1 MSRTNP
7 AASAVARPALVG
19 AIQGDQTMTRNTF
32 RVVRTPM
39 IALILAGGILGALA
53 PEALGQEGRR
63 RRRAEEDARPVEL
76 TPEQVGLLNKVANDR
91 KLNVDDLVAAA
102 KTFMPSGRHD
112 EYVLFSSGGQ
122 SGQVFAIG
130 VPSMRLLRS
139 IAVFTPEPWQG
150 YGYAGDQ
157 DRVHRELA
165 IGGKPVLWGDTHH
178 PALSETAGDY
188 DGQFLFIGDK
198 ANARL
203 GVIDLRDWE
212 TKQIVKN
219 PLTISDHGA
228 AFVTPNTEYVVE
240 GGQYATVLGYGY
252 APPEKY
258 KELYRG
264 MVTLWKFDRAK
275 GRIDE
280 ANSFALELPPYWQ
293 DLADAGKLASDGY
306 FFINSFNAE
315 MATGGIE
322 KGQPPFEAGASKRDM
337 DYLHIIDWKKA
348 EAAFKAGKTKKI
360 NGFPVLML
368 ETSVAEGL
376 LYLAPEPK
384 SPHGVDVTPD
394 GEFMVVA
401 GKLDPHVTVYS
412 IAKVKAAIAGKKYS
426 GSDEYGVPVLDFDAV
441 KEAQVE
447 LGLGPLHTQFDDKGY
462 AYTSLFLDSAVARWS
477 LGGSFAKLHSEQP
490 WKLVHKTPVQYN
502 IGHLCAAEGDTVKP
516 DGRFLISMSKWSV
529 DRFLPTGPLLP
540 QNFQLLDINA
550 PGTTMPVIYDSPI
563 GVGEPH
569 YCQMIKADKLR
580 SWTVYPEVGWNS
592 HTQALDPNAPK
603 QGQEGVTRDGHK
615 VLVKMTAVRSHFT
628 PEHVEVNEGD
638 VVTWRVTAVE
648 TAQDAT
654 HGFCIGAYNINL
666 SLEPG
671 EFDEFTFVADK
682 PGTYPFYCTEFCS
695 ALHLEMMG
703 YLHVKPKA
711 GVGATPAPAGDAIA
725 ATASGR

>member
-1 MSRTNP
+1 MNAFKNRSSIRP
-7 AASAVARPALVG
+7 VLAAVLAAGSLLSVMTPSADA
-19 AIQGDQTMTRNTF
+19 Q
-32 RVVRTPM
+32 
-39 IALILAGGILGALA
+39 
-53 PEALGQEGRR
+53 QESRR
-63 RRRAEEDARPVEL
+63 RRRDAQETAKPIEL
-76 TPEQVGLLNKVANDR
+76 TPEQTAQLTKVANER
-91 KLNVDDLVAAA
+91 RLNVDDLLAAA
-102 KTFMPSGRHD
+102 KTYMPSGRHD
-112 EYVLFSSGGQ
+112 DYVLFSSGGQ
-122 SGQVFAIG
+122 SGQIFAIG

-139 IAVFTPEPWQG
+139 ISVFTPESWQG
-150 YGYAGDQ
+150 YGFAGDH
-157 DRVHRELA
+157 DRVHEELK
-165 IGGKPVLWGDTHH
+165 INGKPVLWGDTHH

-228 AFVTPNTEYVVE
+228 AFVTPNTDYVIE

-252 APPEKY
+252 ATPEEY
-258 KELYRG
+258 KAKYRG
-264 MVTLWKFDRAK
+264 MVTMWKFDRAK

-293 DLADAGKLASDGY
+293 DLADAGKVASDWF
-306 FFINSFNAE
+306 FFINSFNSE
-315 MATGGIE
+315 MATGGVE
-322 KGQPPFEAGASKRDM
+322 KGNPPFEAGASKRDM

-348 EAAFKAGKTKKI
+348 EAAFKAGKAKKI
-360 NGFPVLML
+360 NNFAVIPI
-368 ETSVAEGL
+368 ETSVAEGI
-376 LYLAPEPK
+376 LYFAPEPK
-384 SPHGVDVTPD
+384 SPHGVDVTPN
-394 GEFMVVA
+394 GQYMVVA

-412 IAKVKAAIAGKKYS
+412 IEKIKKAIADKKYS

-447 LGLGPLHTQFDDKGY
+447 LGLGPLHTQFDNKGY

-477 LGGSFAKLHSEQP
+477 LGGEYEKLHSEQP

-502 IGHLCAAEGDTVKP
+502 IGHLCAAEGDTVSP
-516 DGRFLISMSKWSV
+516 DGNHLISMSKWSV
-529 DRFLPTGPLLP
+529 DRFLTTGPLLP

-550 PGTTMPVIYDSPI
+550 AGTTMPVIYDSPI

-569 YCQMIKADKLR
+569 YCQMIKADKLQ
-580 SWTVYPEVGWNS
+580 SWKVYPEVGWNP
-592 HTQALDPNAPK
+592 HTQRIDGNAPK
-603 QGQEGVTRDGHK
+603 KGEEGVTRDGNK
-615 VLVKMTAVRSHFT
+615 VLVKMTALRSHFT

-638 VVTWRVTAVE
+638 IVTWRITAVE

-654 HGFCIGAYNINL
+654 HGFCIGGYNINL

-671 EFDEFTFVADK
+671 EYTEFTFTADK

-703 YLHVKPKA
+703 YLHIKPKA
-711 GVGATPAPAGDAIA
+711 GVGAVPAKA
-725 ATASGR
+725 ATAETASTAK